1 MRPLAELYQPGE
13 QFEISQAGLLAWR
26 DSPAFKRVFS
36 SYRKYPEGSL
46 QSDEA
51 RALLHHLVVMHRP
64 ERVLEIGTWQ
74 AGTTETL
81 ARALWETKQGHI
93 DTIDPYGGE
102 RCPPIIASFP
112 PELRE
117 LVTFRAENSATYFD
131 RAMTNNAY
139 YDFVLVDGNHE
150 YEFAL
155 FDVMCAARAM
165 HPGGL
170 MVMDNIEQI
179 GPRLAAKTFLERNP
193 DWRDVADVVR
203 HIDMSAPFKVPAASF
218 PDTKFYL
225 LQAPP
230 HYMIREEPRIFGPA
244 EVDRAEVDGIELE
257 LVAPTQGRLH
267 VLVYVRTFN
276 IAEPEELR
284 CEQSLPLDV
293 AQLPADGRVRIPLSQ
308 PLHTA
313 HPQPGLIRRIELCL
327 AFNGPA
333 GLALRS
339 APRLYPAAYGRSF
352 GVP

>member
-1 MRPLAELYQPGE
+1 MRLLAELYQPGE
-13 QFEISQAGLLAWR
+13 QFEISRAGLLSWR
-26 DSPAFKRVFS
+26 ASPAFERVFS
-36 SYRKYPEGSL
+36 FYRKYPEDSL

-51 RALLHHLVVMHRP
+51 RALLHHLIVMHRP
-64 ERVLEIGTWQ
+64 ERLLEIGTWH
-74 AGTTETL
+74 AGTTETM
-81 ARALWETKQGHI
+81 ARALWETRQGQI
-93 DTIDPYGGE
+93 DTIDPFGGD

-131 RAMTNNAY
+131 RAITKNIY

-155 FDVMCAARAM
+155 FDVMCAARTIR
-165 HPGGL
+165 PGGL
-170 MVMDNIEQI
+170 IVMDNIEQI

-203 HIDMSAPFKVPAASF
+203 HIDLTAPFKVPAASF
-218 PDTKFYL
+218 ADTKFYV

-230 HYMIREEPRIFGPA
+230 HYIIRDEPRIFGPT
-244 EVDRAEVDGIELE
+244 EVDRAVVNGIELE
-257 LVAPTQGRLH
+257 LATPVQGRLH
-267 VLVYVRTFN
+267 ILVYVRTFN
-276 IAEPEELR
+276 IAEPEELS
-284 CEQSLPLDV
+284 CEQSLDLD
-293 AQLPADGRVRIPLSQ
+293 AALPANGNLRIPLSR

-313 HPQPGLIRRIELCL
+313 FPEPGLIRRVEVSL
-327 AFNGPA
+327 AFNGSA

-339 APRLYPAAYGRSF
+339 APRFYPANYGRSL